1 MLSNIF
7 LSTFNYLINN
17 DFIIKIRS
25 KNLKKDIV
33 NFNFTNISFENLSL
47 SKKIFFSKNNLI
59 FNEYNEASLEYHSFN
74 WLNLA
79 KQIGGSESVII
90 SRNHIY
96 NWQKKSY
103 IFSSFVWNNEIIAKR
118 LINLIYYY
126 EFFALSANKKEKNKF
141 LQLIAKNYFVLNF
154 MVASK
159 KTVDDQ
165 SIEIQKSLL
174 LFKLIFNFDSKKIIN
189 LIRQHIKKN
198 VNKDGIHISMN
209 PCYHAEY
216 INNLYEIKNILLF
229 FNKKLPDEIEFQILN
244 MTSSLIKFFHKNNSI
259 ALFNGSNNANFNK
272 IKKICSLSKDIKAK
286 NLENINDGIAIY
298 ENNIYKILFDVAKP
312 SVKLIS
318 QHLHAGTLSFELSSG
333 KEKIFTNCGSI
344 EKRGV
349 RKLDYLR
356 FSAAHS
362 TIVLN
367 NTNISELGERKS
379 YKRVPQNVLFN
390 YSKNDDFL
398 IWNGTHDGYKK
409 NFQKLISRKL
419 FISKS
424 DFRIIGEDSIISTK
438 ISEKNVLFD
447 IRFHL
452 TTECKASLTRGKN
465 SVLIVT
471 KLNNSFIF
479 ESESNLS
486 LNESVYV
493 YDGKKIEKT
502 IQIVISGFTN
512 SFKKTIKWE
521 IKKL

>member
-1 MLSNIF
+1 M
-7 LSTFNYLINN
+7 
-17 DFIIKIRS
+17 IRS
-25 KNLKKDIV
+25 KKLKKDIID
-33 NFNFTNISFENLSL
+33 FNFTNISFENTSL
-47 SKKIFFSKNNLI
+47 SKKIFFSKNNLSY
-59 FNEYNEASLEYHSFN
+59 NEYNEASLEYHSFN
-74 WLNLA
+74 WLNIA
-79 KQIGGSESVII
+79 KQIGGAESIII
-90 SRNHIY
+90 SRNHIF

-103 IFSSFVWNNEIIAKR
+103 GFTTFIWNNEIIAKR

-126 EFFALSANKKEKNKF
+126 EFYALSANLKEKNK
-141 LQLIAKNYFVLNF
+141 LLKLIAKNYFVLNF
-154 MVASK
+154 IISSK
-159 KTVDDQ
+159 KIVNDQ

-174 LFKLIFNFDSKKIIN
+174 LFRLIFNFDSRKIITS
-189 LIRQHIKKN
+189 IKQHILKN
-198 VNKDGIHISMN
+198 VNKNGVHVSMN

-229 FNKKLPDEIEFQILN
+229 FKKQLPEEIEFQILN
-244 MTSSLIKFFHKNNSI
+244 MTSSLIKFFHKDNSI

-272 IKKICSLSKDIKAK
+272 IKKISELSKDIKAK
-286 NLENINDGIAIY
+286 NLQNINDGIAIY
-298 ENNIYKILFDVAKP
+298 ENNNYKILFDVAKP

-318 QHLHAGTLSFELSSG
+318 QHLHAGTLSFELSSN
-333 KEKIFTNCGSI
+333 KEKIITNCGSI

-349 RKLDYLR
+349 KKLDYLR

-367 NTNISELGERKS
+367 NTNICELGDKKS
-379 YKRVPQNVLFN
+379 YKRVPENVLFSHSN
-390 YSKNDDFL
+390 NNEFL

-419 FISKS
+419 FINKN
-424 DFRIIGEDSIISTK
+424 DFIIMGEDSIISTK
-438 ISEKNVLFD
+438 ISNKNVLYD

-452 TTECKASLTRGKN
+452 TSECKASLTRGKT
-465 SVLIVT
+465 SILIVT

-502 IQIVISGFTN
+502 TQIVISGFTN

>member
-25 KNLKKDIV
+25 KKLKKDIV

-59 FNEYNEASLEYHSFN
+59 YSEYNEASLEYHSFN

-103 IFSSFVWNNEIIAKR
+103 IFSSFVWNNEIVAKR

-126 EFFALSANKKEKNKF
+126 EFFALSADIKEKNKF

-174 LFKLIFNFDSKKIIN
+174 LFKLIFDFDSKKIIN
-189 LIRQHIKKN
+189 LIKQHIKKN

-216 INNLYEIKNILLF
+216 INNLYEIKNIMLYF
-229 FNKKLPDEIEFQILN
+229 KIKLPDEINYQILN
-244 MTSSLIKFFHKNNSI
+244 MTSSLIRFFHKNNSI
-259 ALFNGSNNANFNK
+259 ALFNGANNSNLSK
-272 IKKICSLSKDIKAK
+272 IKKISQLSKDIKAK
-286 NLENINDGIAIY
+286 DLHRINRGIAIF
-298 ENNIYKILFDVAKP
+298 ENNNLKIFFDVTKP
-312 SVKLIS
+312 NVKLIS
-318 QHLHAGTLSFELSSG
+318 QNLHAGTLGFEISC
-333 KEKIFTNCGSI
+333 KNEKIVTNCGSI

-349 RKLDYLR
+349 KKLNYLR
-356 FSAAHS
+356 YSAAHS
-362 TIVLN
+362 TIILN
-367 NTNISELGERKS
+367 NTNISELGDRKS
-379 YKRVPQNVLFN
+379 YKRV
-390 YSKNDDFL
+390 
-398 IWNGTHDGYKK
+398 
-409 NFQKLISRKL
+409 
-419 FISKS
+419 
-424 DFRIIGEDSIISTK
+424 
-438 ISEKNVLFD
+438 
-447 IRFHL
+447 
-452 TTECKASLTRGKN
+452 
-465 SVLIVT
+465 
-471 KLNNSFIF
+471 
-479 ESESNLS
+479 
-486 LNESVYV
+486 
-493 YDGKKIEKT
+493 
-502 IQIVISGFTN
+502 
-512 SFKKTIKWE
+512 
-521 IKKL
+521 